1 LLETSN
7 FHTFPDKM
15 IWRPLH
21 QKISQV
27 LIIASRLFS
36 TTLVGEKRNTELL
49 TLIKIVT
56 IKIESFIANYFFT
69 YGVHNSHFFLFL
81 QACRKSALFAILST
95 IIIPAWE
102 KDMEETR

>member
-1 LLETSN
+1 
-7 FHTFPDKM
+7 M

-69 YGVHNSHFFLFL
+69 YGVHNSHFFYFYKRVGSLLYLQFYQQLLFRRGKKTWKKPGESL
-81 QACRKSALFAILST
+81 LIAN
-95 IIIPAWE
+95 
-102 KDMEETR
+102 